1 MNASDGSLT
10 ARRAGEGLSAAPD
23 EVRRQTALRRGVVSA
38 VRALAPFALFV
49 VLWGV
54 VVWLARWPADVLPS
68 PLDVGRAM
76 GDIFAKGILPVYTAE
91 TVRRIVIAALT
102 GIALGIVMGFV
113 MGLNDTVAGVLTP
126 ALRFFQSLS
135 GIAWLPLFLIWFGF
149 SDRTIVVAVWYTL
162 VFPVAFNTML
172 GVRTVPRLY
181 RYAVLTLGGTWR
193 QVVFQVLMPGAIPYI
208 VGGIRLGIAYGWR
221 ALIAAEIVVG
231 AGGLGYL
238 IFKAETFHLTA
249 RIIAGMIM
257 IGALWYLTDYFFLR
271 PLEEATIERWG
282 LVHR

>member
-1 MNASDGSLT
+1 MTGGP
-10 ARRAGEGLSAAPD
+10 RRA
-23 EVRRQTALRRGVVSA
+23 ALRRGLVSA
-38 VRALAPFALFV
+38 AQTVAPFVLFTAIWALAVAV
-49 VLWGV
+49 G
-54 VVWLARWPADVLPS
+54 RWPEDVLPS
-68 PLDVGRAM
+68 PLAVARAM
-76 GDIFAKGILPVYTAE
+76 GDILAKGILPVYTAE
-91 TVRRIVIAALT
+91 TVRRIVVAGVT
-102 GIALGIVMGFV
+102 GIALGIVVGFV
-113 MGLNDTVAGVLTP
+113 MGLNDAVTGALTP

-181 RYAVLTLGGTWR
+181 RHAVLTLGGTSR
-193 QVVFQVLMPGAIPYI
+193 QVVFQVLLPGAIPYI

-231 AGGLGYL
+231 TGGLGYL

-249 RIIAGMIM
+249 RIIAGMTM
-257 IGALWYLTDYFFLR
+257 IGALWYLTDFFFLR

-282 LVHR
+282 LVYR